1 MAKFKITWDETVTK
15 TYSLIIDAETKE
27 EARDKW
33 EDTETVDLDLK
44 KTEELKP
51 FYDEVGYD
59 IIKIEPFENYQ
70 NMKKQPIFE
79 YAIYDESDELI
90 DVLNLTKKQ
99 AIEYE
104 RDNPEYSVELMEDEL
119 ETDDE

>member
-1 MAKFKITWDETVTK
+1 
-15 TYSLIIDAETKE
+15 
-27 EARDKW
+27 
-33 EDTETVDLDLK
+33 
-44 KTEELKP
+44 
-51 FYDEVGYD
+51 
-59 IIKIEPFENYQ
+59 
-70 NMKKQPIFE
+70 MKKQPIFE

-104 RDNPEYSVELMEDEL
+104 RDNPEYSVELIEDEL